1 MGGEFWELTPHNFD
15 LAFHQLL
22 NPHRRGPIQETGPEV
37 MPTPRDAA
45 DALLS
50 QLATEALA
58 LDAAISA
65 QDAHATAAITRMMN
79 SLVSI
84 LETCWPQSRLAAELG
99 NLKRHISFPA
109 KYAPLGEWARI
120 EHDPKDC
127 QSDIAG
133 LRKQLAS
140 VPQWIPPTIEG
151 EVLSLAPGSE
161 RELALEAV
169 VCLQAGANRGAIVLA
184 GLAMETR
191 ARSIYQHAT
200 GTDPMPLT
208 FYDVIDALDKLAKAS
223 KIGAAELP
231 AIDIVRLYRNL
242 AAHPN
247 EFAEADYVA
256 PQIVA
261 LAIGLIKRPARQP

>member
-1 MGGEFWELTPHNFD
+1 
-15 LAFHQLL
+15 
-22 NPHRRGPIQETGPEV
+22 
-37 MPTPRDAA
+37 MPTPSDAI
-45 DALLS
+45 DAVLS
-50 QLATEALA
+50 QLTNEALC
-58 LDAAISA
+58 LDVAVSA
-65 QDAHATAAITRMMN
+65 KDAYATAAITRVMN

-99 NLKRHISFPA
+99 NLKRHMSFPE
-109 KYAPLGEWARI
+109 KYAPRGEWARI

-127 QSDIAG
+127 LSDIAG

-140 VPQWIPPTIEG
+140 VPQWIPPTIEADA
-151 EVLSLAPGSE
+151 LSLPPGSE

-200 GTDPMPLT
+200 GTDPMSLT
-208 FYDVIDALDKLAKAS
+208 FYDVIDELDKLTKAS
-223 KIGAAELP
+223 KIGAVELP

-247 EFAEADYVA
+247 KFVEADFVA
-256 PQIVA
+256 PQIVGI
-261 LAIGLIKRPARQP
+261 AIGLLKRPASQP